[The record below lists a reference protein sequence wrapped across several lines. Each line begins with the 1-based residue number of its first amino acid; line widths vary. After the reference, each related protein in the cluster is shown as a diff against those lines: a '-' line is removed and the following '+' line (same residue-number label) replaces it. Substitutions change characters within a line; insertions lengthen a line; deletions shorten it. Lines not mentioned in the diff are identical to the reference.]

1 MIILLMQLL
10 RADISAPETSYTGA
24 RMLEPGIDI
33 DFQGYSSIGA
43 QTGTSYAYFN
53 GNSIYMGTED
63 SFGNRVDAIVEFF
76 WFESSIDRGSDFY
89 VAVIKAR
96 SNPAQGEELWI
107 TDWNDWGMNPYPVL
121 SVDAYTDISR
131 ERGSFRWDWSVPFE
145 NYGIEAYGQISI
157 GSQYGIGAGSTAGVE
172 GSAMTA
178 INIPDGV
185 EINGNEVS
193 GGANAN
199 VEIQSKGYMSSEY
212 KVQTQYNIA
221 LYEWDVDVIGGAD
234 TMAWDMYLNL
244 EDRAEESA
252 YHEYYLAIQSEGGE
266 SFMMDSISVL
276 GNFDTSWWNPLARS
290 EVGVEILGLIIYPPI
305 TEDETYE
312 VDFDSDSWPETLD
325 CNDFDSSIYPGAVET
340 PNDGIDQDCD
350 GYDLTEDAEESLNG
364 DSGDSNEGV
373 QSEDV
378 LDENEDVRPAGSLEA
393 GEPIK
398 GCSSVR
404 NKNTKL
410 VSKLGFLA
418 VILLLIRRRF

>member
-1 MIILLMQLL
+1 
-10 RADISAPETSYTGA
+10 
-24 RMLEPGIDI
+24 
-33 DFQGYSSIGA
+33 
-43 QTGTSYAYFN
+43 
-53 GNSIYMGTED
+53 
-63 SFGNRVDAIVEFF
+63 
-76 WFESSIDRGSDFY
+76 
-89 VAVIKAR
+89 
-96 SNPAQGEELWI
+96 
-107 TDWNDWGMNPYPVL
+107 
-121 SVDAYTDISR
+121 
-131 ERGSFRWDWSVPFE
+131 VPFE

-364 DSGDSNEGV
+364 DSGDSNEGG

-378 LDENEDVRPAGSLEA
+378 LDENEDVRPTGSVET

-398 GCSSVR
+398 GCSSVH

-410 VSKLGFLA
+410 ASKLGLLA